1 MQDLIRE
8 LKSELSGH
16 FEDVV
21 IALMM
26 KPTEYECHELRE
38 SVKVLLLER
47 ISRGRLYIVSDPD
60 PRKIEK
66 EGLAHRPG
74 WKCTLR
80 PV

>member
-47 ISRGRLYIVSDPD
+47 ISRGRLYIPYYTS
-60 PRKIEK
+60 
-66 EGLAHRPG
+66 
-74 WKCTLR
+74 
-80 PV
+80 

>member
-1 MQDLIRE
+1 MGVAHSFCYILLCTYIPLQDLIRE

-38 SVKVLLLER
+38 SVKVLLLEG
-47 ISRGRLYIVSDPD
+47 ISRASIINFLSHMQFG
-60 PRKIEK
+60 
-66 EGLAHRPG
+66 G
-74 WKCTLR
+74 
-80 PV
+80 

>member
-8 LKSELSGH
+8 LKSELRGH

-38 SVKVLLLER
+38 SVKVLLLDG
-47 ISRGRLYIVSDPD
+47 ISRGSMCYFEATSSL
-60 PRKIEK
+60 
-66 EGLAHRPG
+66 EGNHG
-74 WKCTLR
+74 FCQELR
-80 PV
+80 

>member
-47 ISRGRLYIVSDPD
+47 ISRGRLYILYYTS
-60 PRKIEK
+60 
-66 EGLAHRPG
+66 
-74 WKCTLR
+74 
-80 PV
+80 